1 MAKFNSYSRDHR
13 SRKDK
18 KIYYPALYRQF
29 ANRRRATWT
38 RVGGLDFLAV
48 RSYWKDLDMRV
59 AQSNFLFIL
68 FYFFGRALGLRD
80 LSSPTKDRTL
90 AAGTGSAES

>member
-18 KIYYPALYRQF
+18 KIYYPAFYRQF
-29 ANRRRATWT
+29 ANRRSTTWT
-38 RVGGLDFLAV
+38 WVGGLDFLAV
-48 RSYWKDLDMRV
+48 RSYCNDLGRRV
-59 AQSNFLFIL
+59 AQSNFLFTL

-90 AAGTGSAES
+90 AASTGSAES